1 MKATRISSNSGT
13 QTGAASQAQ
22 NNTGVTIQAGRYVTN
37 RVYVGAK
44 QSTNGLTQAQ
54 VQVDITRK
62 LKLQTTLSTGGGTVQ
77 GATPENDPG
86 SSVGVSYSFQY

>member
-1 MKATRISSNSGT
+1 
-13 QTGAASQAQ
+13 
-22 NNTGVTIQAGRYVTN
+22 VTN

-62 LKLQTTLSTGGGTVQ
+62 LKVQTTLSTGGGTVQ

-86 SSVGVSYSFQY
+86 SSVGVSYQFQY